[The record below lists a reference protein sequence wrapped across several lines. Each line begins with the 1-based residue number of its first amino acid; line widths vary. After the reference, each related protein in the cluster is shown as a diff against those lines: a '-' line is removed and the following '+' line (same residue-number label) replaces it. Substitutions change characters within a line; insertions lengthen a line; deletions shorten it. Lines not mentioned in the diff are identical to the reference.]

1 MRSYTIDAEN
11 EEEFIKEYDRTRKSR
26 LSRLNFDN
34 SKDDNDDN
42 ERISEVDEEEG
53 LSPKKL
59 NRKSFHL
66 NADDDEFAGLGVMDN
81 DDEDEDDLLGPECD
95 DEDIIKESEDNLI
108 KKEKNEEQGIE
119 MLCYYL
125 KNSVMNKSKDLSNNE
140 LIFNKNKNIRT
151 MSNNAIYDLNIRDLV
166 DNILAENDNE
176 YTKSNEGNN
185 NSLRDYIL
193 QNIQSDCTLK
203 IMFMSN
209 NKSTKKSFVD
219 KFLGINNDKICKID
233 KDEKDEAFDD
243 PFEIK
248 KKQIKLF
255 NKNITLQIFD
265 TSDDFHKNPISSTY
279 YKTVSA
285 FFILIEST
293 NHNTKKYL
301 DFIMEKISKY
311 SISKTIV
318 IFGIN
323 MLFEEDCTIDGDN
336 LREYSSEKDMLFIP
350 MTINNFDLKNTIM
363 TNLLNLILIKG
374 IDHKINMNS
383 MRKGSKEKKL
393 GGFKNN
399 LTNKINSSSCKKNVY
414 DITKMNIPS
423 TLGYKK
429 KYRIKHINA
438 FDIDDTFDKKIK
450 RKLSVDI

>member
-1 MRSYTIDAEN
+1 MRRNRMRSYTIDAEN

-108 KKEKNEEQGIE
+108 KKENNEEQGIE

-125 KNSVMNKSKDLSNNE
+125 KNSVMNKSKDLNNNE

-185 NSLRDYIL
+185 NSLRDY
-193 QNIQSDCTLK
+193 K
-203 IMFMSN
+203 I
-209 NKSTKKSFVD
+209 
-219 KFLGINNDKICKID
+219 
-233 KDEKDEAFDD
+233 
-243 PFEIK
+243 
-248 KKQIKLF
+248 
-255 NKNITLQIFD
+255 
-265 TSDDFHKNPISSTY
+265 
-279 YKTVSA
+279 YKV
-285 FFILIEST
+285 
-293 NHNTKKYL
+293 
-301 DFIMEKISKY
+301 
-311 SISKTIV
+311 IV
-318 IFGIN
+318 
-323 MLFEEDCTIDGDN
+323 L
-336 LREYSSEKDMLFIP
+336 
-350 MTINNFDLKNTIM
+350 
-363 TNLLNLILIKG
+363 
-374 IDHKINMNS
+374 
-383 MRKGSKEKKL
+383 
-393 GGFKNN
+393 
-399 LTNKINSSSCKKNVY
+399 
-414 DITKMNIPS
+414 
-423 TLGYKK
+423 
-429 KYRIKHINA
+429 
-438 FDIDDTFDKKIK
+438 
-450 RKLSVDI
+450 